1 MSFLANVSPLYS
13 SRHLCSFIQN
23 LLVLSTTYA
32 KSPASFTILKCQ
44 SSPRH
49 LVMLFQ
55 VALYTCI
62 PLLTSALSAT
72 TVSTNC
78 LNVSLICTRK
88 VIVISVSLIQ
98 EMFKF
103 SLLLEQVS
111 FLSIVQMRHFDD
123 VSLRLHS

>member
-1 MSFLANVSPLYS
+1 
-13 SRHLCSFIQN
+13 
-23 LLVLSTTYA
+23 
-32 KSPASFTILKCQ
+32 
-44 SSPRH
+44 
-49 LVMLFQ
+49 MLFQ
-55 VALYTCI
+55 VALYSCI
-62 PLLTSALSAT
+62 PLLTSALSDT

-88 VIVISVSLIQ
+88 VIVISVALIQ

-123 VSLRLHS
+123 VSL